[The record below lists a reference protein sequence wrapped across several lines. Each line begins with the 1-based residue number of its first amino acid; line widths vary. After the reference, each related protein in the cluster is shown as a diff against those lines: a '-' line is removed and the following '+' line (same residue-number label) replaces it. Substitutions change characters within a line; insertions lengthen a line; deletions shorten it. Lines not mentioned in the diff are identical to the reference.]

1 MENLEMLTG
10 TFPVAPDQLAHDLA
24 VAKLIKSGAVPAS
37 ASGYAYYGA
46 YIKYFTGNFETVIAN
61 RIPEES
67 KMSVAKD
74 PKTGKWYSKFRY
86 TNWTGK
92 RVQKKKIRLP
102 NKTGRPRNG
111 SANFSQR
118 LLPPAICRSRPW

>member
-37 ASGYAYYGA
+37 ASASGYAYYGA
-46 YIKYFTGNFETVIAN
+46 YIKYLREFETVIVN

-67 KMSVAKD
+67 ENVS
-74 PKTGKWYSKFRY
+74 G
-86 TNWTGK
+86 
-92 RVQKKKIRLP
+92 
-102 NKTGRPRNG
+102 
-111 SANFSQR
+111 
-118 LLPPAICRSRPW
+118 